1 MVFLSPWSC
10 PPANSEAYLANALGD
25 LQDQLF
31 TDWET
36 IVVNDCSP
44 DGGFAIAQQFAAFD
58 QRICIV
64 SHEVNRGLS
73 AARNT
78 GLEVAQ
84 GRYVWF
90 PDRDD
95 RYDFT
100 LLQTHTIRC
109 RNMMLQWLWWGMW
122 KSIMTLLIR

>member
-1 MVFLSPWSC
+1 M
-10 PPANSEAYLANALGD
+10 ANALGD
-25 LQDQLF
+25 LRDQLF

-95 RYDFT
+95 RYDFA
-100 LLQTHTIRC
+100 LLQ
-109 RNMMLQWLWWGMW
+109 NAYNSLQEHDAPVVMVGHVEEYYDAANQVN
-122 KSIMTLLIR
+122 RV

>member
-1 MVFLSPWSC
+1 M
-10 PPANSEAYLANALGD
+10 
-25 LQDQLF
+25 
-31 TDWET
+31 
-36 IVVNDCSP
+36 VNDCSP
-44 DGGFAIAQQFAAFD
+44 DGSLAIAQQFAASD

-78 GLEVAQ
+78 GLEAAQ

-90 PDRDD
+90 PDLDD

-100 LLQTHTIRC
+100 LLQNAYNSLQEHDASVVMVGHVEEYYDAASQVNRVQGFTFSFVLRATGCCRC
-109 RNMMLQWLWWGMW
+109 VAR
-122 KSIMTLLIR
+122 